1 MVLSEISIK
10 RPVLATV
17 MSLLIVL
24 VGFLS
29 YTRMAVREYPNID
42 PPVVSV
48 RTVYKGA
55 TAQVIESAITQP
67 LEDSLSGIEGIK
79 TIKSQSRE
87 EVSQIT
93 ITFIASREI
102 DGAANDVRDRVA
114 RIRKSLPAASDNSI
128 VSKIEADAQPILW
141 IALSSDRHTPME
153 LSDYADRYLTDP
165 LKALPGVASVII
177 GGERKYAMRVW
188 LDRERLAAQ
197 GLTAQ
202 DVEDAL
208 NRENLDSPGGRI
220 ESTTREFTVQ
230 ARTDLRSPEEFND
243 MVIKEV
249 NGYPIKLR
257 DVGRAAPGPYENR
270 KIVRVRGEEALGLG
284 VVKQSTANTLEVA
297 NAAKDLLPHLRA
309 SLQPGMKMWVAVDTS
324 QFIRA
329 SIDAVFSTILEALVL
344 VVLVIFFFLRE
355 FRATLIP
362 AVTIPVSIIGHFT
375 FLKALGFSINTLTLL
390 GVVLSIG
397 LVVDDAIVVLENV
410 HRHIEN
416 GMKPLKAAFIGS
428 KEIGFAVI
436 AMTITLA
443 AVFTPL
449 SFAQGNT
456 GKLMTEFALTVATS
470 VIVSGFV
477 ALSLVPM
484 MCSKLLRHDHSW
496 VYRKTEP
503 FFVGMT
509 STYRRMLAGILTKQL
524 FRIPLSSGRALRFDG
539 RILVVVG
546 FFLVIGCMYW
556 LFSHLKAELSPEE
569 DRSMFLAFV
578 IAPEGSSM
586 QYTDSYM
593 HQVEDI
599 TKGVPEI
606 DTMFAVVAPGLERPN
621 PVNLGVAFAVLKPW
635 DERTRT
641 QQQIAKELGPKLYGG
656 LPGALSFVKGLPPLG
671 QPLFSKRVEY
681 VIYGNT
687 YEDLQAKVNKM
698 MAKLSQYPGITGLD
712 TDLKLNKP
720 QFALKIDRDKA
731 AALGVSMETIG
742 HTLETLLGGFDVTRY
757 KHEGKQYDVVVQME
771 DDKRRQPSDLTSI
784 YVRGADGS
792 LNQLSNLVSLSE
804 TVAPKELNHFNKLR
818 AAVINGEPA
827 GNYSLGQV
835 LDYMDGLVK
844 TELEPGTRTDLD
856 NVSREF
862 RESGGQLWTTF
873 ALALLVIYLVLSA
886 QFESFVGPFVIMLTV
901 PLAMMGAALV
911 MAWNAGVVADS
922 LKTWLG
928 LDPAGSTAAFVTK
941 YFGQTR
947 FSGTLNVY
955 SQVGLVMLVGL
966 ITKHGILIVE
976 FANQLRAQGKAR
988 MEAVIEASTLRLRP
1002 ILMTTAAMVLG
1013 AVPLAFS
1020 HGAGA
1025 ESRQSIGWVVVGGLM
1040 LGTLLTLFVIPTLYS
1055 ILVRSAHKTVDLEDE
1070 ESAATP
1076 AYSGAGVSAGPHQR
1090 REE

>member
-1 MVLSEISIK
+1 MVLSDISIR

-17 MSLLIVL
+17 MSLVIVL
-24 VGFLS
+24 VGYLS
-29 YTRMAVREYPNID
+29 FTRMAVREYPNID

-55 TAQVIESAITQP
+55 TAQVMESAITQP

-93 ITFIASREI
+93 ITFVAAREI

-114 RIRKSLPAASDNSI
+114 RIRKNLPAASDNSV

-153 LSDYADRYLTDP
+153 MSDYADRYLTDP

-208 NRENLDSPGGRI
+208 NRENLDSPSGRI
-220 ESTTREFTVQ
+220 ESTQREFTVQ
-230 ARTDLRSPEEFND
+230 ARTDLRSPEEFNN
-243 MVIKEV
+243 MIIKEV
-249 NGYPIKLR
+249 NGYPVRLK

-270 KIVRVRGEEALGLG
+270 KIVRVRGEDALGLG

-297 NAAKDLLPHLRA
+297 RAAKALLPHLRA

-324 QFIRA
+324 TFIEA
-329 SIDAVFSTILEALVL
+329 SIHSVFETIFVALVL

-355 FRATLIP
+355 VRATLIP
-362 AVTIPVSIIGHFT
+362 AVTIPISIIGHFT

-410 HRHIEN
+410 HRHIED
-416 GMKPLKAAFIGS
+416 GMKPFKAALVGS

-484 MCSKLLRHDHSW
+484 MCSKLLRHEHSW
-496 VYRKTEP
+496 VYTKTEP
-503 FFVGMT
+503 FFKGMT
-509 STYRRMLAGILTKQL
+509 DGYRAA
-524 FRIPLSSGRALRFDG
+524 LSATLRH
-539 RILVVVG
+539 RWVVG
-546 FFLVIGCMYW
+546 VAFLAVLGVMSW
-556 LFSHLKAELSPEE
+556 LFTQLKAELSPEE
-569 DRSMFLAFV
+569 DRSLFLAFV

-593 HQVEDI
+593 HAVEEMAKSI
-599 TKGVPEI
+599 PEI

-621 PVNLGVAFAVLKPW
+621 PVNLGIAFSVLKPW
-635 DERTRT
+635 GERTRS
-641 QQQIAKELGPKLYGG
+641 QQQITKELGPKLYGG
-656 LPGALSFVKGLPPLG
+656 LPGALSFTKGLPPLG
-671 QPLFSKRVEY
+671 QPLFSKKVEY

-687 YEDLQAKVNKM
+687 FEELQDKVNKM
-698 MAKLSQYPGITGLD
+698 MAKLSQYPGITALD

-720 QFALKIDRDKA
+720 QFAVKIDRDKA
-731 AALGVSMETIG
+731 AALGISMEAIG

-792 LNQLSNLVSLSE
+792 LNQLSNLVTLAE
-804 TVAPKELNHFNKLR
+804 TVGPKELNHFNKLR
-818 AAVINGEPA
+818 AAIISGEPA
-827 GNYSLGQV
+827 GNTTLGQV
-835 LDYMDGLVK
+835 LDHIDALVK
-844 TELEPGTRTDLD
+844 TELGPETRTDLD
-856 NVSREF
+856 NISREF
-862 RESGGQLWTTF
+862 RESGGQLWVTF
-873 ALALLVIYLVLSA
+873 GLALVFIYLVLSA
-886 QFESFVGPFVIMLTV
+886 QFESFVGPLVIMFTV
-901 PLAMMGAALV
+901 PLAMTGAVLA
-911 MAWNAGVVADS
+911 MWINF
-922 LKTWLG
+922 K
-928 LDPAGSTAAFVTK
+928 LDHG
-941 YFGQTR
+941 
-947 FSGTLNVY
+947 GTLNVY

-976 FANQLRAQGKAR
+976 FANQLRVKGMDKMDALV
-988 MEAVIEASTLRLRP
+988 EAATLRLRP

-1013 AVPLAFS
+1013 AVPLALA

-1025 ESRQSIGWVVVGGLM
+1025 ESRQAIGWVVVGGLL
-1040 LGTLLTLFVIPTLYS
+1040 LGTLLTLFVIPTMYS
-1055 ILVRSAHKTVDLEDE
+1055 VLVRKVHLPSLADDDAVVLP
-1070 ESAATP
+1070 AA
-1076 AYSGAGVSAGPHQR
+1076 AGASMGPHQR
-1090 REE
+1090 REH

>member
-1 MVLSEISIK
+1 MVLSDISIR

-17 MSLLIVL
+17 MSMVIVL
-24 VGFLS
+24 VGALS
-29 YTRMAVREYPNID
+29 FTRMAVREYPNID

-55 TAQVIESAITQP
+55 TAAVMESAITQP

-93 ITFIASREI
+93 ITFVASREI

-114 RIRKSLPAASDNSI
+114 RIRKSLPAASDNSV

-141 IALSSDRHTPME
+141 IALSSDQHTPME
-153 LSDYADRYLTDP
+153 MSDYADRYLTDP

-208 NRENLDSPGGRI
+208 NRENLDSPSGRI
-220 ESTTREFTVQ
+220 ESTQREFTVQ
-230 ARTDLRSPEEFND
+230 ARTDLRSPEEFNN
-243 MVIKEV
+243 MIIKEV
-249 NGYPIKLR
+249 NGYPIRLK

-297 NAAKDLLPHLRA
+297 QAAKALLPHLRA
-309 SLQPGMKMWVAVDTS
+309 TLQPGMKMWVAVDTS
-324 QFIRA
+324 KFIEA
-329 SIDAVFSTILEALVL
+329 SIHSVFETIFIALVL

-355 FRATLIP
+355 VRATLIP
-362 AVTIPVSIIGHFT
+362 AVTIPISIIGHFT

-410 HRHIEN
+410 HRHIEE
-416 GMKPLKAAFIGS
+416 GMKPFKAALVGS

-484 MCSKLLRHDHSW
+484 MCSKLLKHEHSW
-496 VYRKTEP
+496 MYRKTEP
-503 FFVGMT
+503 FFKGMT
-509 STYRRMLAGILTKQL
+509 DGYRAA
-524 FRIPLSSGRALRFDG
+524 LSATLRH
-539 RILVVVG
+539 RWAVG
-546 FFLVIGCMYW
+546 VAFLGVLGVMCW
-556 LFSHLKAELSPEE
+556 LFMQLKDELSPEE
-569 DRSMFLAFV
+569 DRSLFLAFV

-593 HQVEDI
+593 RAVEDMAKNI
-599 TKGVPEI
+599 PEI
-606 DTMFAVVAPGLERPN
+606 DTMFAVVAPGLDRPN
-621 PVNLGVAFAVLKPW
+621 PVNLGIAFTVLKPW
-635 DERTRT
+635 DERKRT
-641 QQQIAKELGPKLYGG
+641 QQQITKELGPKLYGG
-656 LPGALSFVKGLPPLG
+656 LPGALSFTKGLPALG
-671 QPLFSKRVEY
+671 QPLFSKKVEY

-687 YEDLQAKVNKM
+687 YEELQDKVNKM
-698 MAKLSQYPGITGLD
+698 MAKLSQYPGITALD
-712 TDLKLNKP
+712 SDLKLNKP
-720 QFALKIDRDKA
+720 QFAVKIDRDKA
-731 AALGVSMETIG
+731 AALGISMETIG

-792 LNQLSNLVSLSE
+792 LNQLSNLVTLSE
-804 TVAPKELNHFNKLR
+804 AVGPKELNHFNKLR
-818 AAVINGEPA
+818 AAIISGEPA
-827 GNYSLGQV
+827 GNTTLGQV
-835 LDYMDGLVK
+835 LDHIDALVK
-844 TELEPGTRTDLD
+844 TELGPDTRTDLD
-856 NVSREF
+856 NISREF
-862 RESGGQLWTTF
+862 RESGGQLLMTF
-873 ALALLVIYLVLSA
+873 GLALIFIYLVLSA
-886 QFESFVGPFVIMLTV
+886 QFESFVGPLVIMVTV
-901 PLAMMGAALV
+901 PLALTGAVLA
-911 MAWNAGVVADS
+911 MWINY
-922 LKTWLG
+922 K
-928 LDPAGSTAAFVTK
+928 LDHG
-941 YFGQTR
+941 
-947 FSGTLNVY
+947 GTLNVY
-955 SQVGLVMLVGL
+955 SKVGLVMLVGL

-976 FANQLRAQGKAR
+976 FANQLRVKG
-988 MEAVIEASTLRLRP
+988 MEKMDALVEAATLRLRP

-1013 AVPLAFS
+1013 AVPLALA

-1025 ESRQSIGWVVVGGLM
+1025 ESRQAIGWVIVGGLL
-1040 LGTLLTLFVIPTLYS
+1040 LGTLLTLFVIPTVYS
-1055 ILVRSAHKTVDLEDE
+1055 VLVRKVHLPRLADE
-1070 ESAATP
+1070 EAIVLP
-1076 AYSGAGVSAGPHQR
+1076 AGAGASMGPHQR
-1090 REE
+1090 QEH

>member
-1 MVLSEISIK
+1 MVLSDISIR

-17 MSLLIVL
+17 MSLVIVL

-29 YTRMAVREYPNID
+29 FTRMAVREYPNID

-55 TAQVIESAITQP
+55 TAQVMESAITQP

-93 ITFIASREI
+93 ITFVASREI

-114 RIRKSLPAASDNSI
+114 RIRKTLPAASDNSV

-153 LSDYADRYLTDP
+153 MSDYADRYLTDP

-208 NRENLDSPGGRI
+208 NRENLDSPSGRI
-220 ESTTREFTVQ
+220 ESTQREFTVQ
-230 ARTDLRSPEEFND
+230 ARTDLRSPEEFNN
-243 MVIKEV
+243 MIIKEV
-249 NGYPIKLR
+249 NGYPIRLR

-270 KIVRVRGEEALGLG
+270 KIVRVKGEEALGLG

-297 NAAKDLLPHLRA
+297 QAAKALLPKLQA

-324 QFIRA
+324 KFIEA
-329 SIDAVFSTILEALVL
+329 SIRSVFETIVVALVL
-344 VVLVIFFFLRE
+344 VVLVIFVFLRE
-355 FRATLIP
+355 VRATLIP
-362 AVTIPVSIIGHFT
+362 AVTIPISIIGHFT

-410 HRHIEN
+410 HRHIEE
-416 GMKPLKAAFIGS
+416 GMKPFKAALIGS

-484 MCSKLLRHDHSW
+484 MCSKLLKHEHSW
-496 VYRKTEP
+496 MYRKTEP
-503 FFVGMT
+503 FFKGMT
-509 STYRRMLAGILTKQL
+509 DGYRAA
-524 FRIPLSSGRALRFDG
+524 LSATLRHRWAVGVAFF
-539 RILVVVG
+539 VVLGVMG
-546 FFLVIGCMYW
+546 W
-556 LFSHLKAELSPEE
+556 LFTQLKSELSPEE

-593 HQVEDI
+593 HAVEDMA
-599 TKGVPEI
+599 KGVPEI

-621 PVNLGVAFAVLKPW
+621 PVNLGIAFSVLKPW
-635 DERTRT
+635 EERKRR
-641 QQQIAKELGPKLYGG
+641 QQDITKELGPKLYGG
-656 LPGALSFVKGLPPLG
+656 LPGALSFTKGLPPLG
-671 QPLFSKRVEY
+671 QPLFSKKVEY

-687 YEDLQAKVNKM
+687 YEELQDKVNKM

-712 TDLKLNKP
+712 SDLKLNKP
-720 QFALKIDRDKA
+720 QLAVKIDRDKA
-731 AALGVSMETIG
+731 AALGISMETVG

-792 LNQLSNLVSLSE
+792 LNQLSNLVTLTE
-804 TVAPKELNHFNKLR
+804 TVGPKELNHFNKLR
-818 AAVINGEPA
+818 AAIISGEPA
-827 GNYSLGQV
+827 GNTTLGQV
-835 LDYMDGLVK
+835 LEHIDDLVK
-844 TELEPGTRTDLD
+844 TELGADTRTDLD
-856 NVSREF
+856 NISREF
-862 RESGGQLWTTF
+862 RESGGQLWMTF
-873 ALALLVIYLVLSA
+873 GLALVFIYLVLSA
-886 QFESFVGPFVIMLTV
+886 QFESFVGPFVIMFTV
-901 PLAMMGAALV
+901 PLAMTGAVLA
-911 MAWNAGVVADS
+911 MWINF
-922 LKTWLG
+922 K
-928 LDPAGSTAAFVTK
+928 LDNG
-941 YFGQTR
+941 
-947 FSGTLNVY
+947 GTLNVY

-976 FANQLRAQGKAR
+976 FANQLRVKGMQKMDAL
-988 MEAVIEASTLRLRP
+988 IEAATLRLRP

-1013 AVPLAFS
+1013 AVPLALA

-1025 ESRQSIGWVVVGGLM
+1025 ESRQAIGWVIVGGLL
-1040 LGTLLTLFVIPTLYS
+1040 LGTFLTLFVIPTIYS
-1055 ILVRSAHKTVDLEDE
+1055 VLVRTVHLPRLEDE
-1070 ESAATP
+1070 EAIVLP
-1076 AYSGAGVSAGPHQR
+1076 AGAGASMGPHQR
-1090 REE
+1090 QEH